1 MNKKSNKKLVEIDF
15 YNLMNILF
23 NRIWVIIAF
32 VLIGVLIGYI
42 YSQNYNNDDVS
53 YRLQFRIDEI
63 NKIEQLQI
71 SEFNKNLLTLY
82 EMKYEKSVMQYQSP
96 NDVRQ
101 SQDIVREMDKF
112 IKSKVATAFNIKEK
126 TDSHLSKV
134 PELKSAD
141 LITSAFQVSQK
152 AKFESMM
159 FNKYNDYIKE
169 NFSNDQK
176 KLQLLSLTNPPAFG
190 GALEVING
198 YNSYQVEILFNDKV
212 ENEMAEIYSK
222 ILVEEL
228 IFQMNEQIKHRY
240 ELAKKNYF
248 FEINNI
254 LSNIDLLINSIKE
267 EYKIAINRKL
277 EKLRF
282 QKDIA
287 MELGY
292 TRPLNDVQVSSLD
305 DYYKKGHL
313 YLDKEINVLQ
323 ERLTS
328 DFDTSVSEVRFYKNA
343 KGFINEN
350 VTLNRV
356 EEIVSEIGILDNS
369 FIPFEI
375 SYKKN
380 KPTIPS
386 FSYLKVQPNNLYAI
400 PFSALLGLIIGIVIV
415 VNSHLSRSRNDKN
428 V

>member
-1 MNKKSNKKLVEIDF
+1 
-15 YNLMNILF
+15 
-23 NRIWVIIAF
+23 
-32 VLIGVLIGYI
+32 
-42 YSQNYNNDDVS
+42 
-53 YRLQFRIDEI
+53 
-63 NKIEQLQI
+63 
-71 SEFNKNLLTLY
+71 
-82 EMKYEKSVMQYQSP
+82 
-96 NDVRQ
+96 
-101 SQDIVREMDKF
+101 QDIVREMDKF
-112 IKSKVATAFNIKEK
+112 IKSKVATAFNIEEQ
-126 TDSHLSKV
+126 TDYHLSKV

-176 KLQLLSLTNPPAFG
+176 KLQLLSLTKAPAFG
-190 GALEVING
+190 GSLEVING

-282 QKDIA
+282 QKD
-287 MELGY
+287 
-292 TRPLNDVQVSSLD
+292 
-305 DYYKKGHL
+305 
-313 YLDKEINVLQ
+313 
-323 ERLTS
+323 
-328 DFDTSVSEVRFYKNA
+328 
-343 KGFINEN
+343 
-350 VTLNRV
+350 
-356 EEIVSEIGILDNS
+356 
-369 FIPFEI
+369 
-375 SYKKN
+375 
-380 KPTIPS
+380 
-386 FSYLKVQPNNLYAI
+386 
-400 PFSALLGLIIGIVIV
+400 
-415 VNSHLSRSRNDKN
+415 
-428 V
+428 